1 MMNNSRKTNKIKKH
15 NKKKE
20 SQINI
25 LKSKLNNI
33 NNNKKLINS
42 TRKLSKAD
50 LIKKKNLSK
59 NSKLI
64 KKEIN
69 GLKSSVIKDRRIKNK
84 HRPSSMNRKKLS
96 ASKKN
101 NLFNI

>member
-1 MMNNSRKTNKIKKH
+1 MSNKSRKTNKIKKH
-15 NKKKE
+15 NKKE

-33 NNNKKLINS
+33 NNKKNSINS

-50 LIKKKNLSK
+50 LIKRSNLGK
-59 NSKLI
+59 DCKLI

-69 GLKSSVIKDRRIKNK
+69 NLKSSLIKDDIKK
-84 HRPSSMNRKKLS
+84 RKGIKTYRPSSKTRKKLS
-96 ASKKN
+96 AAKRK
-101 NLFNI
+101 

>member
-1 MMNNSRKTNKIKKH
+1 MQNNSRYTNKIKKH

-33 NNNKKLINS
+33 NSKKKLINS

-69 GLKSSVIKDRRIKNK
+69 SLKSSVIKDRRIKNG

-96 ASKKN
+96 ANKRK
-101 NLFNI
+101 

>member
-1 MMNNSRKTNKIKKH
+1 MSNKSRKTNKIKKH

-33 NNNKKLINS
+33 NNKKNSINS

-50 LIKKKNLSK
+50 LIKRSNLGK
-59 NSKLI
+59 DCKLI

-69 GLKSSVIKDRRIKNK
+69 NLKSSLIKDDIKK
-84 HRPSSMNRKKLS
+84 KRKGIKTYRPSSKTRKKLS
-96 ASKKN
+96 ATKRK
-101 NLFNI
+101 

>member
-1 MMNNSRKTNKIKKH
+1 MQNNSRNTNKIKKH
-15 NKKKE
+15 NKKKK

-33 NNNKKLINS
+33 NDKKDLINN
-42 TRKLSKAD
+42 TRKLSKAG
-50 LIKKKNLSK
+50 LIKKKNFCE

-69 GLKSSVIKDRRIKNK
+69 NLKSSVIKDKKRKTKNG
-84 HRPSSMNRKKLS
+84 HRPSSKNRKKLS
-96 ASKKN
+96 ATKRK
-101 NLFNI
+101 